1 MQGSQQTTRQ
11 NGQHITA
18 VQTCEENRQKLLYR
32 GPKSATLDV
41 IFQTPYL
48 PGVGDCHVQFWAFHT
63 CSILL
68 QYMHAD
74 ACIKISIYMY
84 S

>member
-11 NGQHITA
+11 NGQHITT

-32 GPKSATLDV
+32 GPKNATIDV

-74 ACIKISIYMY
+74 ACRK
-84 S
+84 